1 MYDDEIR
8 RQLMQYSRQFRSVAA
23 PPASQ
28 IRQRLRRRRIKLT
41 AMAGAAAGMIAV
53 GTVAALAATLPAS
66 RPGNPAHPAQK
77 SRLGWQPAGP
87 ELAANA
93 PPEAVPFVVT
103 VGVGRVRQHATVHN
117 WRTGATLGQISAP
130 GGRCFEQI
138 TGASDDR
145 TFLLTVQSCSLPR
158 AQAWFYELRLSAS
171 GRPEP
176 LIPIGLPKSLKFD
189 DTLAL
194 SPDGTHLAFTTLSG
208 GHRPNKSTVIVYDLT
223 TGAKRT
229 WSGAGWAADPA
240 WAGDHRLLFTLGW
253 NSSAPAP
260 PSMGAQLLDTAAPGS
275 RLAGSRHLR
284 AYDNGYETPL
294 PAAANVMYAPLN
306 PTGNGTL
313 ATEIT
318 RYSEHTGSR
327 EFTFKPSPL
336 IGHTYTW
343 CDPVWTDGSGRH
355 TLAVC
360 GSPDHGLRIDGD
372 RMRRVNLHF
381 HLADSQPALN
391 PYSFAF

>member
-1 MYDDEIR
+1 
-8 RQLMQYSRQFRSVAA
+8 MQYSRQFGSVAA

-117 WRTGATLGQISAP
+117 WRTGATLGQITAP

-145 TFLLTVQSCSLPR
+145 TFLLTAQSCSPPGP
-158 AQAWFYELRLSAS
+158 QAWFYELRLSAS
-171 GRPEP
+171 GHPEP

-189 DTLAL
+189 DILAL
-194 SPDGTHLAFTTLSG
+194 SPDGTHLAFATVFG
-208 GHRPNKSTVIVYDLT
+208 GHRHNRSTVTVYDLT

-229 WSGAGWAADPA
+229 WSGVGWASGLA
-240 WAGDHRLLFTLGW
+240 WAGDHRLLVPLAW
-253 NSSAPAP
+253 NASTPAP
-260 PSMGAQLLDTAAPGS
+260 PSVGLRLLDTAAPGS
-275 RLAGSRHLR
+275 RLAGSRPLR
-284 AYDNGYETPL
+284 AYENGDETLL
-294 PAAANVMYAPLN
+294 PAAANVMYAPHS
-306 PTGNGTL
+306 PTGNGALSTQ
-313 ATEIT
+313 IT
-318 RYSEHTGSR
+318 RYSEHAGNR
-327 EFTFKPSPL
+327 EFTFRPPPL
-336 IGHTYTW
+336 IGHAYTW

-355 TLAVC
+355 ALAVC

-372 RMRRVNLHF
+372 RMRQVSLHF
-381 HLADSQPALN
+381 HLPASQPALN
-391 PYSFAF
+391 PYFFAF

>member
-1 MYDDEIR
+1 MR
-8 RQLMQYSRQFRSVAA
+8 YSRQFGSVAA

-53 GTVAALAATLPAS
+53 GTVAAVAAAIPAS
-66 RPGNPAHPAQK
+66 RPGHPAHPAQK

-93 PPEAVPFVVT
+93 APEAAPFVVT
-103 VGVGRVRQHATVHN
+103 LGAGRIRQHATVHN

-145 TFLLTVQSCSLPR
+145 TFLLTVQNCRPPR
-158 AQAWFYELRLSAS
+158 PRAWFYELRLSAS

-176 LIPIGLPKSLKFD
+176 LIPIGLPKTLKFD
-189 DTLAL
+189 DNLAL
-194 SPDGTHLAFTTLSG
+194 SPDGTHLGFATLSG
-208 GHRPNKSTVIVYDLT
+208 GHQPNKSTITVYDLT

-229 WSGAGWAADPA
+229 WSGAGWAFDPA
-240 WAGDHRLLFTLGW
+240 WAGDHRLLFSLGW
-253 NSSAPAP
+253 NAPTPAP
-260 PSMGAQLLDTAAPGS
+260 SSLGIRLLDTAAPGNRLTDS
-275 RLAGSRHLR
+275 RYLR
-284 AYDNGYETPL
+284 AYDNSYEKPL
-294 PAAANVMYAPLN
+294 PAAAHVMYAPFN
-306 PTGNGTL
+306 PTGNGAL
-313 ATEIT
+313 ATEIA
-318 RYSEHTGSR
+318 RYSELTGHR
-327 EFTFKPSPL
+327 EFTFKPSTL

-355 TLAVC
+355 ALAVC

-372 RMRRVNLHF
+372 RLRQVSLHF
-381 HLADSQPALN
+381 HLPDLQPGIN
-391 PYSFAF
+391 PYYFAF